1 MYSTERLPPR
11 ELETY
16 WIKNPFDFVCV
27 EKMVASDMYQNC
39 YDYRSQCHCA
49 DIILKSHGWTNSKIA
64 KLFGVDHKAYEKQIK
79 LPLDSNNNGRPSL
92 LDEDEQ
98 LFLIEKVKKLN
109 EENTHPTLY
118 DIEQM
123 VIEDFKKY
131 VTIDTLKNYLIDSQ
145 QFKLVEGQLQDED
158 RVNVQEEDLNN
169 YYMELA
175 QNGKLRIKDQVLLGK
190 LY

>member
-98 LFLIEKVKKLN
+98 LFLIEKVFFFPNIFHL
-109 EENTHPTLY
+109 TLY
-118 DIEQM
+118 
-123 VIEDFKKY
+123 
-131 VTIDTLKNYLIDSQ
+131 L
-145 QFKLVEGQLQDED
+145 
-158 RVNVQEEDLNN
+158 
-169 YYMELA
+169 
-175 QNGKLRIKDQVLLGK
+175 
-190 LY
+190 